1 MIKENNT
8 QDTRQYVIGEFP
20 IPDDK
25 FHGKM
30 VEAYKKLYDGTGA
43 GSEMRDWIIWPEQYF
58 NSEEYGR
65 VKSTAAT
72 IQYHSDAV
80 IFVGIGGSYLTPQA
94 VMQSEY
100 GDYYNE
106 IAEKKGLPKVYFAG
120 CDLSP
125 DNLNRIIERVSEV
138 DWSIIYISKS
148 GGTTEPALAFHVL
161 WEKLYEKYGDEANSR
176 VFTVTDGKKG
186 TLKEMTD
193 EHGWETFVIPDG
205 IGGRYSA
212 FTAVGLLPLAIAGIN
227 TDELLLGAI
236 DAMNDCYKNPDSFA
250 GQYAEWRYYN
260 YTETMNYVEFFAANT
275 TYLSYFTEWV
285 KQLFGE
291 SEGKDGE
298 GLFPASGVFPR
309 DLHSLGQYLQD
320 GLRDLICETFIISE
334 FETDIEIPENSLKDN
349 LENRVG
355 KKFSQAAAA
364 AMDGA
369 YKAHT
374 EGGNPCAIIRKKKG
388 LMATGYLMYALC
400 VVSPVVGYMIDV
412 NPFDQPGVEAH
423 KAAMKTSPEW
433 DK

>member
-1 MIKENNT
+1 MSTNT
-8 QDTRQYVIGEFP
+8 RWNVIGEFP
-20 IPDDK
+20 IPSEKYDEY
-25 FHGKM
+25 HSKM
-30 VEAYKKLYDGTGA
+30 VEAYKKLYAGTGA
-43 GSEMRDWIIWPEQYF
+43 GSEMRDWLFWPDKYF
-58 NSEEYGR
+58 DSDEYAR
-65 VKSTAAT
+65 VKNTAAA
-72 IQYHSDAV
+72 IQSNNDAV

-94 VMQSEY
+94 VIQSQY

-106 IAEKKGLPKVYFAG
+106 IAREKGLPKVYFAG

-125 DNLNRIIERVSEV
+125 DNLNQIIERVSEG
-138 DWSIIYISKS
+138 DWSIVYISKS

-161 WEKLYEKYGDEANSR
+161 WEKLYEKYGEEANSR

-193 EHGWETFVIPDG
+193 EHGWETFIIPDG

-227 TDELLLGAI
+227 TDELLQGAI
-236 DAMNDCYKNPDSFA
+236 DAQVDCYEDPDSFA
-250 GQYAEWRYYN
+250 GQYAEYRYYN
-260 YTETMNYVEFFAANT
+260 YHYNGMYIEFFAANS
-275 TYLSYFTEWV
+275 TYLLYFTEWI

-291 SEGKDGE
+291 SEGKDGN
-298 GLFPASGVFPR
+298 GLFTASGEFPR

-320 GLRDLICETFIISE
+320 GLRDLICETFIIRE
-334 FETDIEIPENSLKDN
+334 FETDIEIPASNLKDN

-374 EGGNPCAIIRKKKG
+374 EGGNPCAIIRLNKG
-388 LMATGYLMYALC
+388 LKAMGYLMYSLC
-400 VVSPVVGYMIDV
+400 VVSPVVGYMMGV

>member
-1 MIKENNT
+1 MSTK
-8 QDTRQYVIGEFP
+8 TRQVVGEFH
-20 IPDDK
+20 IPEDRY
-25 FHGKM
+25 HGDM

-43 GSEMRDWIIWPEQYF
+43 GSEMRDWIIWPEQYL
-58 NSEEYGR
+58 NSDEYAR

-72 IQYHSDAV
+72 IQYHSEAV
-80 IFVGIGGSYLTPQA
+80 VFVGIGGSYLTPQA
-94 VMQSEY
+94 VIQSEY

-106 IAEKKGLPKVYFAG
+106 IARKKGLPKVYFAG
-120 CDLSP
+120 IDLSP
-125 DNLNRIIERVSEV
+125 DHFNQILESISEV
-138 DWSIIYISKS
+138 DWSIVYVSKS

-161 WEKLYEKYGDEANSR
+161 WEKLYEKYGEEANSR

-193 EHGWETFVIPDG
+193 KHKWETFVIPDG

-227 TDELLLGAI
+227 TDELLLGAV
-236 DAMNDCYKNPDSFA
+236 DAMNDCYNNPDSFA
-250 GQYAEWRYYN
+250 GKYAEWRYYN
-260 YTETMNYVEFFAANT
+260 YCFNDNYVEFFAANT
-275 TYLSYFTEWV
+275 TYLSYFTEWI

-291 SEGKDGE
+291 SEGKDGS

-320 GLRDLICETFIISE
+320 GYRDIVCETLIIRE
-334 FETDIEIPENSLKDN
+334 FKTDIEITASNLKDN

-374 EGGNPCAIIRKKKG
+374 EGGNPCSIIRLNKG
-388 LMATGYLMYALC
+388 LKAMGYLMYSLF
-400 VVSPVVGYMIDV
+400 VVSPVVGYMMDV
-412 NPFDQPGVEAH
+412 NPFNQPGVEAH